1 MELEDA
7 ILGRRSVHEY
17 KQELVPEGV
26 LEGIFTKASWAPTH
40 HMKEPWN
47 IYMYQG
53 AGVKMYADNVL
64 RSYERQGFFSGY
76 KEDRQT
82 KVREGIRDFLLR
94 IPHHALIYMEKDPDK
109 RKYDEDYAA
118 VCAYIQN
125 VQLLA
130 WESGVG
136 VLWTTNPYLYDSE
149 FVRDIG
155 LDPHIHRLVSVLQM
169 GYPARVPK
177 PKLRTEIGK
186 KLSIIDR

>member
-1 MELEDA
+1 
-7 ILGRRSVHEY
+7 
-17 KQELVPEGV
+17 
-26 LEGIFTKASWAPTH
+26 
-40 HMKEPWN
+40 
-47 IYMYQG
+47 
-53 AGVKMYADNVL
+53 MYADNVL

-155 LDPHIHRLVSVLQM
+155 LIRTFTVSCLCCRW
-169 GYPARVPK
+169 GIR
-177 PKLRTEIGK
+177 REF
-186 KLSIIDR
+186 LSRSCGRR